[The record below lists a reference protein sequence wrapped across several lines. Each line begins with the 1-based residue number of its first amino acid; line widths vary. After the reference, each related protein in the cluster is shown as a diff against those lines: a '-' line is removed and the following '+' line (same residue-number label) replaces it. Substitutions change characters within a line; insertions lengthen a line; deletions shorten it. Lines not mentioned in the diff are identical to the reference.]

1 MADASDARIQEWEG
15 AAEPLPGLRLVQCGG
30 HFDGNAVLLWPEG
43 AEGRGALFTG
53 DTVSVAADPRWVSF
67 MRSYPNLLPLGP
79 RALRG
84 IVKALAPLEY
94 DRIYSAWWDKVV
106 PAGAKEAVN
115 RSADRYLEQLTS
127 G

>member
-1 MADASDARIQEWEG
+1 MDIRRDSRYLLPLILTAYVSGADVPNSKDPPGMKRYAASDIIGYR
-15 AAEPLPGLRLVQCGG
+15 PPG
-30 HFDGNAVLLWPEG
+30 FDE
-43 AEGRGALFTG
+43 F
-53 DTVSVAADPRWVSF
+53 
-67 MRSYPNLLPLGP
+67 LLPLGP